1 MALKRALDLAPLGT
15 RIAVLLPVQFFS
27 SETLRS
33 LRELLQCH
41 LRIVIEHMHL
51 WPGLHPRFRMHTAVF
66 EKVRGDDET
75 GGTLLRFFR
84 IPSGIVDD
92 DRGFSVEVEADLRRL
107 LARKGGPTNWG
118 FVLREGLP
126 LGEPWVFD
134 LYSPQSVALQNDLRD
149 LGELRPLADLAD
161 FAPIINVTA
170 RRASLLDAEQE
181 EGVPLLEGR
190 NITRTGGVLWNQT
203 RYRISEPSS
212 LLQPGDICL
221 RAIWSPT
228 TRLVVAPIPNGV
240 PPLAAAHSLV
250 VLRRKPET
258 TPEEWQVLGEYLRS
272 DRASDLMARRAMGLI
287 HLNQRT
293 LARLPVP
300 VPDEALSVALRTLT
314 AAAADFES
322 WREETER
329 QKRAL
334 FSFAATQKGR
344 LHLLQSGKRARQRQR
359 AAKSVE
365 ELAFRVR
372 TQYPH
377 PVAHRWRTV
386 EARADGLEDYHSVL
400 DCAEAT
406 LCYLALLVIV
416 GAQSLDLRIGKLDD
430 MGRQLVERGQGIG
443 LGDWIGV
450 LREVGVSG
458 NFRNVKAFPFPEV
471 LTVLS
476 ESDTHNAVQRL
487 FDARNNQAHG
497 RGPRGAE
504 VPTAIEERCA
514 DLEVLLSAVEFLAE
528 YPLRFIEQTRRDS
541 LSGLTLIRYRHL
553 MGDHPLVPLARDKHE
568 SPEIE
573 KGSLYFL
580 DRAGRYYLTRPWLT
594 WQQCPECRRPA
605 TFHPERYDR
614 RRDSVTLKSLEHGH
628 ALDDRSLLPVFHSLG
643 FLK

>member
-1 MALKRALDLAPLGT
+1 MTSERSPAALPSSGLSSLLQSLIEQVLRTDSPRTLLGPRNVNNWVPEALLLPKADVVELSGGATFIDDLERYLGERRQPRSLLLLPPLLDWRSLPARFRKLHRGRGVHDVALKRALDLAPLGT

-240 PPLAAAHSLV
+240 PAAG
-250 VLRRKPET
+250 RRA
-258 TPEEWQVLGEYLRS
+258 L
-272 DRASDLMARRAMGLI
+272 ARRI
-287 HLNQRT
+287 
-293 LARLPVP
+293 
-300 VPDEALSVALRTLT
+300 
-314 AAAADFES
+314 
-322 WREETER
+322 
-329 QKRAL
+329 
-334 FSFAATQKGR
+334 TQK
-344 LHLLQSGKRARQRQR
+344 A
-359 AAKSVE
+359 
-365 ELAFRVR
+365 
-372 TQYPH
+372 
-377 PVAHRWRTV
+377 
-386 EARADGLEDYHSVL
+386 
-400 DCAEAT
+400 
-406 LCYLALLVIV
+406 
-416 GAQSLDLRIGKLDD
+416 
-430 MGRQLVERGQGIG
+430 
-443 LGDWIGV
+443 
-450 LREVGVSG
+450 G
-458 NFRNVKAFPFPEV
+458 N
-471 LTVLS
+471 
-476 ESDTHNAVQRL
+476 
-487 FDARNNQAHG
+487 DARGMASTG
-497 RGPRGAE
+497 
-504 VPTAIEERCA
+504 
-514 DLEVLLSAVEFLAE
+514 
-528 YPLRFIEQTRRDS
+528 
-541 LSGLTLIRYRHL
+541 
-553 MGDHPLVPLARDKHE
+553 
-568 SPEIE
+568 
-573 KGSLYFL
+573 
-580 DRAGRYYLTRPWLT
+580 
-594 WQQCPECRRPA
+594 
-605 TFHPERYDR
+605 
-614 RRDSVTLKSLEHGH
+614 
-628 ALDDRSLLPVFHSLG
+628 
-643 FLK
+643 